1 MKRTNIDYGID
12 LGTTNSAIARM
23 DAGNSKIIKSDGSQK
38 DTTPSCVAVNRSGT
52 VMVGDDAY
60 KELERARNKKN
71 QNPNATVSDAFSEFK
86 RLMGTDQVQ
95 QSSQL
100 GQDLTQEDLSAE
112 VLKKLKSY
120 VKDEDVIPAVV
131 ITVPA
136 KFTNPQN
143 EATRNAAK
151 KAGFDYCELL
161 QEPIAASV
169 AYGLSGKD
177 IEGKWLVFD
186 FGGGTFDAA
195 LMEVEEGVIT
205 VKDTEGDNL
214 LGGKNLDE
222 AIVNE
227 ILYPHI
233 CSEFPIEGKDS
244 NAGYASLLKDAL
256 KRTAENVKIAFSN
269 KDCTSFKAWHEELG
283 EDDDG
288 NEIIL
293 DLEIP
298 FSSYEQA
305 VGPWFDKAIA
315 IASNLVRRNDMQ
327 SSDLQKVILVGGPTL
342 SHLFRAKIGKVFK
355 SAEIDTSIDPMTAV
369 AVGAA
374 TFASTKKLPADFQQR
389 DMAKAQLDIECPDT
403 SVEEEEPVAIVLN
416 RDTTEGEL
424 PGKIFVEMANQDGR
438 WQSQRSEM
446 QNDADV
452 VMVALNQGKQN
463 VFSINLTDEAGNRI
477 QCEPASVSILQGM
490 KIGNAPMAYSLGI
503 AIATADKNSVFKTI
517 PGLERNVTM
526 PAKGKISLD
535 TIKDINPADDDSLTF
550 EFLQGEAQDID
561 GTRTEAFETLAK
573 VTIEADEIPGFLPK
587 GSEVELLVHVDESMS
602 ISGEAFLSSFDET
615 IEFETK
621 TKKRILSSEE
631 IRQRISKAKTK
642 LAIGDDLP
650 DLAEGVLNELKSIET
665 DLNQQDDEDQRER
678 AKDSL
683 KKIWSKI
690 DQMEDDAKWPRA
702 EEELESALR
711 NLIKL
716 ETDYGGDDHAL
727 SNEFEKQSALIKER
741 KDTKLA
747 VKLANEIRK
756 AGYSHLQEQPGWW
769 VYLIENAHQKFDEF
783 EWKNS
788 TQARIAVDNA
798 RNAIRENPDIENL
811 QEHCGEIGR
820 LMLDPSKI
828 VQQGGSGF
836 KERGSL

>member
-23 DAGNSKIIKSDGSQK
+23 DAGNAKIIKSDGSQK
-38 DTTPSCVAVNRSGT
+38 DTTPSCVAVNRSGAIL
-52 VMVGDDAY
+52 VGDDAY
-60 KELERARNKKN
+60 RELERARNKKN
-71 QNPNATVSDAFSEFK
+71 HNPNATVSDAFSEFK

-95 QSSQL
+95 AAVHVERS
-100 GQDLTQEDLSAE
+100 LTPEDLSAE

-120 VKDEDVIPAVV
+120 VKDEDAIPGVV

-143 EATRNAAK
+143 EATRNAAE
-151 KAGFDYCELL
+151 KAGFSYCELL

-214 LGGKNLDE
+214 LGGKNLDD

-227 ILYPHI
+227 ILFPHI
-233 CSEFPIEGKDS
+233 CEKFPIQNKVSD
-244 NAGYASLLKDAL
+244 AGYSSLLKDAL

-269 KDCTSFKAWHEELG
+269 KDCTSYKAWHEELG
-283 EDDDG
+283 EDDDD

-298 FSSYEQA
+298 FSSYERA

-315 IASNLVRRNDMQ
+315 IASNLVRRNGMQ

-342 SHLFRAKIGKVFK
+342 SHLFRTKISNTFN

-403 SVEEEEPVAIVLN
+403 SVEEEEPVAIVLK
-416 RDTTEGEL
+416 RDATEGEL
-424 PGKIFVEMANQDGR
+424 PGKIFVEMANHDGS
-438 WQSQRSEM
+438 WQSPRSEM

-452 VMVALNQGKQN
+452 VMVNLNQGKQN
-463 VFSINLTDEAGNRI
+463 VFSISLFDEAGNRI
-477 QCEPASVSILQGM
+477 QSEPASICILQGM

-503 AIATADKNSVFKTI
+503 AVATADKDSVFKTI
-517 PGLERNVTM
+517 PGLERNVTL
-526 PAKGKISLD
+526 PAKGKISLG
-535 TIKDINPADDDSLTF
+535 TTKDINPADDDVLTF
-550 EFLQGEAQDID
+550 EFLQGEAGDVD
-561 GTRTEAFETLAK
+561 GTRTEAFETEAK
-573 VTIEADEIPGFLPK
+573 ITIEADDIPGFLPK
-587 GSEVELLVHVDESMS
+587 GSEVELLVRIDDSMK
-602 ISGEAFLSSFDET
+602 ITGEAFLSSFDET
-615 IEFETK
+615 VEFETK
-621 TKKRILSSEE
+621 TKKVILSSKEV
-631 IRQRISKAKTK
+631 RQRISKAKTK
-642 LAIGDDLP
+642 LTLGDDLP
-650 DLAEGVLNELKSIET
+650 DSAESVLDELKSIET
-665 DLNQQDDEDQRER
+665 GLNQQDDEDQRER
-678 AKDSL
+678 AKESL
-683 KKIWSKI
+683 KKIWAKI
-690 DQMEDDAKWPRA
+690 DKMEDDAEWPRA
-702 EEELESALR
+702 EDRLSRALSGLVELES
-711 NLIKL
+711 N
-716 ETDYGGDDHAL
+716 YGGDDQAL
-727 SNEFEKQSALIKER
+727 SNEFEKQVLLIKER
-741 KDTKLA
+741 RDTKLA
-747 VKLANEIRK
+747 IQLASEMRS
-756 AGYSHLQEQPGWW
+756 AGFSYLREQPGFW
-769 VYLIENAHQKFDEF
+769 VYLIEQAHQKFDEI

-798 RNAIRENPDIENL
+798 RNAIRENPELDNL
-811 QEHCGEIGR
+811 MEHHQQINR
-820 LMLDPSKI
+820 QMQDPSAI
-828 VQQGGSGF
+828 ATPGGADVTA
-836 KERGSL
+836 L

>member
-23 DAGNSKIIKSDGSQK
+23 EAGDAKIIKSDGSQK
-38 DTTPSCVAVNRSGT
+38 DTTPSCVAVNRSGAIL
-52 VMVGDDAY
+52 VGDDAY
-60 KELERARNKKN
+60 RELERARNKKN

-95 QSSQL
+95 DAVNLERS
-100 GQDLTQEDLSAE
+100 LTPEDLSAE

-120 VKDEDVIPAVV
+120 VKDEDAIPGVV

-143 EATRNAAK
+143 EATRNAAE
-151 KAGFDYCELL
+151 KAGFSYCELL

-214 LGGKNLDE
+214 LGGKNLDD

-227 ILYPHI
+227 ILFPHI
-233 CSEFPIEGKDS
+233 CENFPIQSKVSDEVLT
-244 NAGYASLLKDAL
+244 SLLKDAL

-269 KDCTSFKAWHEELG
+269 KDCTSYKAWHEELG

-342 SHLFRAKIGKVFK
+342 SHLFRAKIRNAFSGTEV
-355 SAEIDTSIDPMTAV
+355 DTSIDPMTAV
-369 AVGAA
+369 GVGAGI
-374 TFASTKKLPADFQQR
+374 FASTKKLPADFQQR
-389 DMAKAQLDIECPDT
+389 DVAKAQLDIECPDT

-416 RDTTEGEL
+416 RDATDGDL
-424 PGKIFVEMANQDGR
+424 PGKIFVEMANQDGS
-438 WQSQRSEM
+438 WQSPRSEM

-452 VMVALNQGKQN
+452 VMVNLNQGKQN
-463 VFSINLTDEAGNRI
+463 VFSISLFDEAGNRI
-477 QCEPASVSILQGM
+477 QSEPASISILQGM
-490 KIGNAPMAYSLGI
+490 KIGNAPMAYSLGV
-503 AIATADKNSVFKTI
+503 AVASADKDSEFKTI
-517 PGLERNVTM
+517 PGLERNVTL
-526 PAKGKISLD
+526 PAKGKISLG
-535 TIKDINPADDDSLTF
+535 TTKDINPADDDVLTF
-550 EFLQGEAQDID
+550 EFLQGEAGDVD
-561 GTRTEAFETLAK
+561 GMRTEAFETLAQIH
-573 VTIEADEIPGFLPK
+573 IEPDDIPGFLPK
-587 GSEVELLVHVDESMS
+587 GSEVELTVHVDESMQL
-602 ISGEAFLSSFDET
+602 SGEAFLSSFDET
-615 IEFETK
+615 VEFETK

-631 IRQRISKAKTK
+631 VRQRISKAKTK
-642 LAIGDDLP
+642 LTLGDDLP
-650 DLAEGVLNELKSIET
+650 DSAEGVLDELKSIET
-665 DLNQQDDEDQRER
+665 GLNQQDDEDQRER

-683 KKIWSKI
+683 KKIWAKI

-702 EEELESALR
+702 EDELNRALSGLVELES
-711 NLIKL
+711 N
-716 ETDYGGDDHAL
+716 YGGDDHAL
-727 SNEFEKQSALIKER
+727 SNEFEKQVLLIKER
-741 KDTKLA
+741 RDTKLA
-747 VKLANEIRK
+747 MQLASEMRS
-756 AGYSHLQEQPGWW
+756 AGFSYLREQPGFW
-769 VYLIENAHQKFDEF
+769 VYLIEQAHQKFDEI

-798 RNAIRENPDIENL
+798 RNAIRENPELENL
-811 QEHCGEIGR
+811 MVHHQEINQQ
-820 LMLDPSKI
+820 MQDPSAI
-828 VQQGGSGF
+828 ATPGGADVTA
-836 KERGSL
+836 L